1 MSKEKELEN
10 KRQLFLSEIEG
21 TFTKFKKT
29 ERKDVPITY
38 YTALE
43 SRDKWDKPKPVI
55 ALFEGKKSKPKYINY
70 FDNKKNLNAFLKR
83 KVAKSQEWQDELTKR
98 KNQRNRPHT
107 AKVGDIFYNKFGG
120 YDPINN
126 TVQFYRI
133 TKIIGKKTVEMC
145 YLKDRIVETEI
156 WESGEGKDYGL
167 QPIIFKDP
175 AVREEEDK
183 KSFRKQISLVGDD
196 DTMCIRVGYNDWA
209 NLWDGTSQWISRYN

>member
-10 KRQLFLSEIEG
+10 KRQLFLSNIPG
-21 TFTKFKKT
+21 SFTEFQKN
-29 ERKDVPITY
+29 EHQDVPITY

-43 SRDKWDKPKPVI
+43 TRDKWDKPKPVI

-70 FDNKKNLNAFLKR
+70 FDNKNDLNAFLKR

-98 KNQRNRPHT
+98 KNQRNRPHK

-120 YDPINN
+120 WDEINN

-145 YLKDRIVETEI
+145 YLQDRIVETEI
-156 WESGEGKDYGL
+156 WESGEGKRYGL
-167 QPIIFKDP
+167 QPIIFQDP
-175 AVREEEDK
+175 KVREEEDK
-183 KSFRKQISLVGDD
+183 KSRRNTIVLVGDK
-196 DTMCIRVGYNDWA
+196 DTMCIRVGYNDLA
-209 NLWDGTSQWISRYN
+209 RLWDGTSQWISRYD